1 MLTDAKLRKLKGK
14 PCDKRYELSDAA
26 GLSVRITPA
35 GMIVFQF
42 RYQFNGKPRRMS
54 LGQYDEVSLKEARE
68 AVVEAKKILGTG
80 KDPITVR
87 EMKLD
92 KQRSSP
98 TVEACIKAW
107 LESAPAKRL
116 VKHDHWER
124 ALNRH
129 VVSQVG
135 SMVVEDME
143 VKHWEPVF
151 ARMRENGAETFAG
164 EMLSRMKT
172 VFSYCIRTGL
182 IRFNPV
188 AELRVM
194 DVGKPVKTGKR
205 VFNDKEIGAFW
216 LAVEASTIAEQNK
229 LMLKLLLL
237 TACRGVEMRLAKKNE
252 FDLEG
257 KVWYVPESSSKTRE
271 PFERGLS
278 DEAVRLLKQAFALY
292 PDFQQV
298 FPPAAKKE
306 DRPMAAGVLLNL
318 AAQLRDDLDI
328 PHWSIH
334 DLRRTAKT
342 KMSELGV
349 QPHVSEKVLGHKLAG
364 VLAVYDQHAYI
375 KEQQDAVERLAAHI
389 HSCVGSTRP

>member
-151 ARMRENGAETFAG
+151 ARMRANGAETFAG

-216 LAVEASTIAEQNK
+216 LAVSNTGRYYAVKKTAICLFL
-229 LMLKLLLL
+229 LMSLVGCSN
-237 TACRGVEMRLAKKNE
+237 TRTV
-252 FDLEG
+252 
-257 KVWYVPESSSKTRE
+257 YVPAQCTPIPPSLTQ
-271 PFERGLS
+271 PMVPPL
-278 DEAVRLLKQAFALY
+278 
-292 PDFQQV
+292 
-298 FPPAAKKE
+298 PPA
-306 DRPMAAGVLLNL
+306 G
-318 AAQLRDDLDI
+318 
-328 PHWSIH
+328 
-334 DLRRTAKT
+334 
-342 KMSELGV
+342 
-349 QPHVSEKVLGHKLAG
+349 
-364 VLAVYDQHAYI
+364 
-375 KEQQDAVERLAAHI
+375 
-389 HSCVGSTRP
+389 

>member
-1 MLTDAKLRKLKGK
+1 MLTDARLRKLKGK
-14 PCDKRYELSDAA
+14 PVEKRYELSDAN

-42 RYQFNGKPRRMS
+42 RYQFNGKPRRMT

-68 AVVEAKKILGTG
+68 AVVSAKKILGTG
-80 KDPITVR
+80 KDPIIAR
-87 EMKLD
+87 EMQLD

-98 TVEACIKAW
+98 TVEACIKSW
-107 LESAPAKRL
+107 LESAPARRL

-135 SMVVEDME
+135 SMIVEDME

-164 EMLSRMKT
+164 EILSRMKT
-172 VFSYCIRTGL
+172 IFSYCIRTGM

-188 AELRVM
+188 SELRVV
-194 DVGKPVKTGKR
+194 DVGKRVRTGKR

-216 LAVEASTIAEQNK
+216 SAVESSTITEQNK
-229 LMLKLLLL
+229 LLLKLLLL
-237 TACRGVEMRLAKKNE
+237 TACRGVEMRLARKKE
-252 FDLEG
+252 FDLDE
-257 KVWYVPESSSKTRE
+257 KIWCVPESSSKTRE

-278 DEAVRLLKQAFALY
+278 NEAVQLLKKAFALY

-342 KMSELGV
+342 KMSELGIL
-349 QPHVSEKVLGHKLAG
+349 PHISEKVLGHKLAG

-375 KEQQDAVERLAAHI
+375 KEQQEAAERLANHI
-389 HSCVGSTRP
+389 QSCVGSVSP

>member
-42 RYQFNGKPRRMS
+42 RYQYNGKPRRMT

-80 KDPITVR
+80 KDPITTR
-87 EMKLD
+87 EMHLD
-92 KQRSSP
+92 KQRTSP
-98 TVEACIKAW
+98 TVEVCVRTW

-135 SMVVEDME
+135 TMVVEDME

-164 EMLSRMKT
+164 EVLSRMKT

-182 IRFNPV
+182 IRYNPV
-188 AELRVM
+188 SELRVM
-194 DVGKPVKTGKR
+194 DVGKPAKAGKR

-216 LAVEASTIAEQNK
+216 LAVNASTITEQNK
-229 LMLKLLLL
+229 LMLKLLFL

-278 DEAVRLLKQAFALY
+278 DEAVQLLKQAFALY

-318 AAQLRDDLDI
+318 AAQLRDDMDI

-342 KMSELGV
+342 KMSELGIH
-349 QPHVSEKVLGHKLAG
+349 PHISEKVLGHKLEG
-364 VLAVYDQHAYI
+364 VLAVYDQHPYT

-389 HSCVGSTRP
+389 HSCVGSTKP

>member
-1 MLTDAKLRKLKGK
+1 
-14 PCDKRYELSDAA
+14 
-26 GLSVRITPA
+26 
-35 GMIVFQF
+35 
-42 RYQFNGKPRRMS
+42 
-54 LGQYDEVSLKEARE
+54 
-68 AVVEAKKILGTG
+68 
-80 KDPITVR
+80 
-87 EMKLD
+87 
-92 KQRSSP
+92 
-98 TVEACIKAW
+98 
-107 LESAPAKRL
+107 
-116 VKHDHWER
+116 
-124 ALNRH
+124 
-129 VVSQVG
+129 
-135 SMVVEDME
+135 MVVEDME

-151 ARMRENGAETFAG
+151 ARMRANGAETFAG

-216 LAVEASTIAEQNK
+216 LAVEASTITEQNK